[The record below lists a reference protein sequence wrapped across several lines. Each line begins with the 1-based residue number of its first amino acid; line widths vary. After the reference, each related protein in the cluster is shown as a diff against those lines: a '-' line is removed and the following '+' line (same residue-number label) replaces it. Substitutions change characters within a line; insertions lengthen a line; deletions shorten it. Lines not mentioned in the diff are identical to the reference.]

1 MVHMRKSSGLS
12 AIEFVVVLV
21 ILGVI
26 GYVVL
31 PRFISFEPE
40 TYEAKWEQT
49 KQTAEHVSETLSN
62 KETYDRIEE
71 EISRSKGKN
80 N

>member
-1 MVHMRKSSGLS
+1 MRKSSGLS
-12 AIEFVVVLV
+12 AIEFVVVLI

-40 TYEAKWEQT
+40 TYEAKW
-49 KQTAEHVSETLSN
+49 
-62 KETYDRIEE
+62 
-71 EISRSKGKN
+71 
-80 N
+80 

>member
-1 MVHMRKSSGLS
+1 MIHMHKSSGLS
-12 AIEFVVVLV
+12 AIELLVVLI

-62 KETYDRIEE
+62 KATYDRIEQEMGKSE
-71 EISRSKGKN
+71 E
-80 N
+80 